1 MTHIQQVMTQIQQV
15 MTDIE
20 SDDTDIAS
28 DDIDIA
34 SEVPEMTNFYTVIN
48 WIIEFSQ
55 ILRSSSV
62 TF

>member
-1 MTHIQQVMTQIQQV
+1 